1 MPELER
7 LRADHAEA
15 VLAFESANR
24 AYFAMSISDR
34 GDEYFE
40 TFTERHRALLAEQEA
55 GTGAY
60 FVLVDDDGAV
70 FGRLNLVFVGD
81 GVAELGYRVAQ
92 RATGRGVASA
102 AVRDLC
108 VLATSRHGVSTLR
121 AATSHENVASQRVL
135 LNAGFVEVGPAD
147 PSDIGGK
154 QGSWFQRDLVPA
166 AGSGTPSSSSSRS
179 PTRHRA
185 STPSSW
191 S

>member
-40 TFTERHRALLAEQEA
+40 TFAERHRALLAEQDA
-55 GTGAY
+55 GVGAY
-60 FVLVDDDGAV
+60 YVLVDDDGAV
-70 FGRLNLVFVGD
+70 LGRFNLVFVGD
-81 GVAELGYRVAQ
+81 GVAQVGYRVAQ
-92 RATGRGVASA
+92 QATGRGVATA

-108 VLATSRHGVSTLR
+108 LLASSRHGVSTLR

-154 QGSWFQRDLVPA
+154 QGSWFQRDLVHAP
-166 AGSGTPSSSSSRS
+166 GSDPRTGTS
-179 PTRHRA
+179 A
-185 STPSSW
+185 EA
-191 S
+191 

>member
-40 TFTERHRALLAEQEA
+40 TFTERHRALLAEQDA
-55 GTGAY
+55 GIGASY
-60 FVLVDDDGAV
+60 VLVDDGAV
-70 FGRLNLVFVGD
+70 LGRFNLVFVGG
-81 GVAELGYRVAQ
+81 GVAQLGYRVAQ

-135 LNAGFVEVGPAD
+135 LNAGFIEVGPAD

-179 PTRHRA
+179 PTRPRA
-185 STPSSW
+185 STPSRW

>member
-40 TFTERHRALLAEQEA
+40 TFTERHRALLAEQDA

-60 FVLVDDDGAV
+60 YVLVDDDRAV
-70 FGRLNLVFVGD
+70 LGRFNLVFVGD
-81 GVAELGYRVAQ
+81 GVAQLGYRVAQ

-135 LNAGFVEVGPAD
+135 LNAGFVEVGPAE

-154 QGSWFQRDLVPA
+154 QGSWFQRDVA
-166 AGSGTPSSSSSRS
+166 HASGSATGTGSS
-179 PTRHRA
+179 A
-185 STPSSW
+185 EA
-191 S
+191 